1 MTNCPE
7 CDAEIEPDA
16 LDEFDADI
24 GDRLVCTVCA
34 VALKVVKVSPVEV
47 AVESDEAADDL
58 DDDRPA
64 GASAETWE
72 GEDLGDPGDEDEWD
86 A

>member
-34 VALKVVKVSPVEV
+34 ATLEVVKVAPAEV
-47 AVESDEAADDL
+47 AVESDEAADDV

-64 GASAETWE
+64 GALTEAWE
-72 GEDLGDPGDEDEWD
+72 GDNLDDPGDDDEWD